1 MKSPTS
7 AARPTRD
14 TADAF
19 ARHRQQIRPIFFT
32 TCNLHMFVWPICMPE
47 DRTTTLEARCTH
59 RPSTTPNLLEMSP
72 RLPRIDNFV
81 SIARMPLCM
90 GRAKPNPELES
101 MAIEAHLRSA
111 VACVRS
117 DSCACADL
125 DEVQSRQSRLLP
137 GAPQDCTHSLG
148 PATTARKGGLA
159 SEAILPHDMQATM
172 TIKTK
177 MLPGLLTCRMAT
189 CTCRKCPQQDQ
200 CKRLRNP
207 SEQRLAECP
216 DPSSFLDFL
225 NDRLRTLMLTRQCQI
240 AAS

>member
-1 MKSPTS
+1 MPLLDIASRYAPSSSQHAIFTCSCGPSACQKIEPPHWKLGVHTARAQHPTCW
-7 AARPTRD
+7 RCLPD
-14 TADAF
+14 
-19 ARHRQQIRPIFFT
+19 
-32 TCNLHMFVWPICMPE
+32 C
-47 DRTTTLEARCTH
+47 LE
-59 RPSTTPNLLEMSP
+59 ST
-72 RLPRIDNFV
+72 NFV